1 MNINELDNLLPE
13 VNWTEEMSPQ
23 WKHMRALEHDLE
35 IVLFREECRKLGIPN
50 REDPENKWIDKE
62 DS

>member
-1 MNINELDNLLPE
+1 MNINELDKLLPE

-23 WKHMRALEHDLE
+23 WKHMRALEHDSE
-35 IVLFREECRKLGIPN
+35 IDLFHEECRKLGIPN
-50 REDPENKWIDKE
+50 RGDPENKWIDKE

>member
-1 MNINELDNLLPE
+1 MNIDELDNLLPE

-23 WKHMRALEHDLE
+23 WKHMRDLEYDLE
-35 IVLFREECRKLGIPN
+35 IDLFHEECRKMGIPN
-50 REDPENKWIDKE
+50 RADPENKWIDKE

>member
-1 MNINELDNLLPE
+1 
-13 VNWTEEMSPQ
+13 MSPQ

-35 IVLFREECRKLGIPN
+35 IDLFREECRKLGIPN